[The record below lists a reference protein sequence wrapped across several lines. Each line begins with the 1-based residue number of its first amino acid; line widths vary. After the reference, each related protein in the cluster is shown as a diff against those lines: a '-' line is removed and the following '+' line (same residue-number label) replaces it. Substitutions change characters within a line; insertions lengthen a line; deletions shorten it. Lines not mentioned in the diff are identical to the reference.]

1 MLRPRILLA
10 PTLPT
15 LVLDEFRRHHTPML
29 EAFAAEAARL
39 ADDPPALVVALSARW
54 HSDGPFHVDIGA
66 RHRTLTD
73 YTGFGVELRYDCPGH
88 PMVARALVEAG
99 ERAGIRVGPAKRGV
113 DSGVTV
119 PLHFLLPARQ
129 VPVVPL
135 SVAELTPE
143 ACRAWGAVVRKTL
156 DAREESVL
164 FVVGGLLSA
173 DFHSWSFRRD
183 VPEATSFDEHALE
196 TLEAGAWTRLREV
209 ATATL
214 ERAHP
219 DAELRH
225 LDVLRGVLGRD
236 VPGEVLAYE
245 PAPGVGAALVAFD
258 AAVSA

>member
-1 MLRPRILLA
+1 MLRPRVLLA
-10 PTLPT
+10 PTLAT
-15 LVLDEFRRHHTPML
+15 LALDEFRHHHTPML

-39 ADDPPALVVALSARW
+39 AADPPSLVIALSARW

-73 YTGFGVELRYDCPGH
+73 FGGFGVELRYDCPGH
-88 PMVARALVEAG
+88 PTVARALVEAG

-135 SVAELTPE
+135 SVADLAPE
-143 ACRAWGAVVRKTL
+143 ACRAWGAVVRRAL

-164 FVVGGLLSA
+164 FVAGGLLSA
-173 DFHSWSFRRD
+173 DFHSWSFRRE
-183 VPEATSFDEHALE
+183 VPEATAFDEH
-196 TLEAGAWTRLREV
+196 TLELFEAGGWDRLREV
-209 ATATL
+209 DTATL

-225 LDVLRGVLGRD
+225 LDILRGLLGSD
-236 VPGEVLAYE
+236 APGEVLAYE
-245 PAPGVGAALVAFD
+245 PAPGIGAALVAFD
-258 AAVSA
+258 AVSA

>member
-15 LVLDEFRRHHTPML
+15 LVLDEYRRHHTPML

-39 ADDPPALVVALSARW
+39 ADDPPQLVVALSARW
-54 HSDGPFHVDIGA
+54 TSDGPFHVDIGS

-73 YTGFGVELRYDCPGH
+73 YQGFGVEMRYDCAGH
-88 PMVARALVEAG
+88 PVTARALVEAG
-99 ERAGIRVGPAKRGV
+99 ARAGIRVGPAKRGV

-135 SVAELTPE
+135 SVAGLTPE
-143 ACRAWGAVVRKTL
+143 QCRAWGAVVRRTL
-156 DAREESVL
+156 EAREESVL
-164 FVVGGLLSA
+164 FVAGGLLSA
-173 DFHSWSFRRD
+173 DFHSWSFRRE
-183 VPEATSFDEHALE
+183 VPEATTFDEHALE
-196 TLEAGAWTRLREV
+196 TFETGAWPRLREV

-225 LDVLRGVLGRD
+225 LDILRGVLGSD
-236 VPGEVLAYE
+236 LPGEVLAYE

-258 AAVSA
+258 AVSA

>member
-39 ADDPPALVVALSARW
+39 ADDPPELVVALSARW
-54 HSDGPFHVDIGA
+54 HSDGPFHVDIGT

-73 YTGFGVELRYDCPGH
+73 YSGFGVELRYDCPGH
-88 PMVARALVEAG
+88 SVVARALVEAG

-143 ACRAWGAVVRKTL
+143 ACRAWGAVVRRTL

-196 TLEAGAWTRLREV
+196 TLEAGAWTQLREV

-225 LDVLRGVLGRD
+225 LDILRGVLGGD

-258 AAVSA
+258 VSA